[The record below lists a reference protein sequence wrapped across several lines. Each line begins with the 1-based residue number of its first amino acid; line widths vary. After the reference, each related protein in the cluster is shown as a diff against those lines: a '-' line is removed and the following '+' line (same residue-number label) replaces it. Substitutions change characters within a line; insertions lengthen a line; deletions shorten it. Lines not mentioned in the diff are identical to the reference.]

1 MLSRKGKPV
10 ERRGRKAKSPMKW
23 NTSGQSGYR
32 KRRFSFFGES
42 ALSQQSKK
50 GGFEM
55 KKSWLAVMVVLLMVL
70 GMVSTAAAEGL
81 GAPSWVMD
89 VKQMENEEDEVE
101 AVEVEENEEE
111 DMDGPPDFVLEM
123 LQGKFAAMDRS
134 KLTIH
139 GKPIVSETPPV
150 IKEGRT
156 LIPVKAVVNAL
167 GAEVEWDPESKM
179 VTITKKDDTITIT
192 INLILGEQEYTV
204 NGEVFTM
211 DTEAQVIGNR
221 TYVPLRFIAIA
232 LGEPV
237 EYDAETKEVRIGRPE
252 SPGKSEEAKLRQKS
266 ETEEEEEEEIEEI
279 EEQDEDENGEE

>member
-1 MLSRKGKPV
+1 
-10 ERRGRKAKSPMKW
+10 
-23 NTSGQSGYR
+23 
-32 KRRFSFFGES
+32 
-42 ALSQQSKK
+42 
-50 GGFEM
+50 M
-55 KKSWLAVMVVLLMVL
+55 KKSWLAVMVALLMVL
-70 GMVSTAAAEGL
+70 GMVSTAAAQGL

-89 VKQMENEEDEVE
+89 VKQMENDEEELE

-111 DMDGPPDFVLEM
+111 EGDGPPDFVRLMLE
-123 LQGKFAAMDRS
+123 GKFAVMDRS

-139 GKPIVSETPPV
+139 GNPFVSETPPV

-156 LIPVKAVVNAL
+156 LIPVKAVANAL
-167 GAEVEWDPESKM
+167 GAKVKWISEESK
-179 VTITKKDDTITIT
+179 VIITKEDNPITIT
-192 INLILGEQEYTV
+192 IELILGERKYTV
-204 NGEVFTM
+204 NGKEIEM

-266 ETEEEEEEEIEEI
+266 ETEEEEEIEEI

>member
-1 MLSRKGKPV
+1 
-10 ERRGRKAKSPMKW
+10 MKW
-23 NTSGQSGYR
+23 NASGQSGYR

-55 KKSWLAVMVVLLMVL
+55 KKSWMAVMVALLMVL
-70 GMVSTAAAEGL
+70 GMVSTAAAQGL
-81 GAPSWVMD
+81 GAPSWVTD
-89 VKQMENEEDEVE
+89 VKQMENDEEEVE

-111 DMDGPPDFVLEM
+111 DMDGPPDFVRQMLLE
-123 LQGKFAAMDRS
+123 KFAVMDRS

-139 GKPIVSETPPV
+139 GNPFVSETPPV

-167 GAEVEWDPESKM
+167 GAVVKWDNELKM
-179 VTITKKDDTITIT
+179 VTITKDGITIE
-192 INLILGEQEYTV
+192 LILGEQEYTV

-237 EYDAETKEVRIGRPE
+237 EYDAETKEVRIGKPE
-252 SPGKSEEAKLRQKS
+252 SPGKSAEAKLNQKS
-266 ETEEEEEEEIEEI
+266 EAAGENDEIETEVELEEEEE
-279 EEQDEDENGEE
+279 D

>member
-1 MLSRKGKPV
+1 
-10 ERRGRKAKSPMKW
+10 
-23 NTSGQSGYR
+23 
-32 KRRFSFFGES
+32 
-42 ALSQQSKK
+42 
-50 GGFEM
+50 M
-55 KKSWLAVMVVLLMVL
+55 KKSWLAVMVALLMVL
-70 GMVSTAAAEGL
+70 GMVGTAAAQGL

-89 VKQMENEEDEVE
+89 VKQMENDEEEVE

-111 DMDGPPDFVLEM
+111 DMDGPPDFVRQMLE
-123 LQGKFAAMDRS
+123 GKFAAMDRN

-139 GKPIVSETPPV
+139 GNPFVSETPPV

-167 GAEVEWDPESKM
+167 GAEVEWDDTLKM
-179 VTITKKDDTITIT
+179 VTITKEDDTITIT
-192 INLILGEQEYTV
+192 IKLILGEQEYTV

-237 EYDAETKEVRIGRPE
+237 EYDAETKEVRIGKPE
-252 SPGKSEEAKLRQKS
+252 SPGKSAEAKLNQKS
-266 ETEEEEEEEIEEI
+266 EAAEENDEIETEVEL
-279 EEQDEDENGEE
+279 EEVEED